1 MFHSI
6 FQGGI
11 RIKTLKATV
20 NWAELLFEYM
30 CASNVPSKIHNHLN
44 YFVHL
49 IFDTCDVDFL

>member
-11 RIKTLKATV
+11 GIKTLKATV
-20 NWAELLFEYM
+20 NWGEIFKYI

-44 YFVHL
+44 YFVHF